1 MRLLDFVLSLIGL
14 LILSP
19 LLLLV
24 ALLVKLDSRGPVFYR
39 ARRIGRDGQTFHLY
53 KFRSM
58 VLEADRQG
66 PGITVAGDSRVT
78 RIGRLLRQYK
88 IDELPQLLNV
98 VKGEMSLVG
107 PRPEDPQYVA
117 LYTAEQSKILMVKP
131 GITGVAALTY
141 RHEEEILQGPDWEQ
155 TYIHRV
161 MPDKL
166 ALELAYQRRRTLWS
180 DLGII
185 FKTFQAIVR

>member
-1 MRLLDFVLSLIGL
+1 MRFLDFMLSLIGL
-14 LILSP
+14 IILSP
-19 LLLLV
+19 IMGIV
-24 ALLVKLDSRGPVFYR
+24 AILVKVDSPGPVFYR
-39 ARRIGRDGQTFHLY
+39 ARRIGRDGKTFRLF

-66 PGITVAGDSRVT
+66 PGITVAGDQRVT
-78 RIGRLLRQYK
+78 RLGKLLRKYK
-88 IDELPQLLNV
+88 VDELPQLINV
-98 VKGEMSLVG
+98 LRGDMSLVG

-117 LYTAEQSKILMVKP
+117 LYTAEQSKILKVKP

-141 RHEEEILQGPDWEQ
+141 RHEEEILQGPDWEA
-155 TYIHRV
+155 TYIQRV

-166 ALELAYQRRRTLWS
+166 ALELAYQRRRTFWS

-185 FKTFQAIVR
+185 FKTFQIILT